1 MRDFE
6 GWITNRL
13 KGWTD
18 AWRAFRWDWMVMH
31 GASLGTQIA
40 LDVTAPLLIV
50 LLLRINR
57 FNVGPLVEDDESNP
71 MWLRNLWKY
80 LLGGL
85 YLWFFSATYYHFF
98 YKAH

>member
-1 MRDFE
+1 M
-6 GWITNRL
+6 
-13 KGWTD
+13 K
-18 AWRAFRWDWMVMH
+18 WDWMIVS
-31 GASLGTQIA
+31 GATLVPQLL
-40 LDVTAPLLIV
+40 LDFFAPLLLV
-50 LLLRINR
+50 LLFRIRR
-57 FNVGPLVEDDESNP
+57 FNVSPLVEDDESNP

>member
-1 MRDFE
+1 M
-6 GWITNRL
+6 
-13 KGWTD
+13 K
-18 AWRAFRWDWMVMH
+18 WDWMIFQ
-31 GASLGTQIA
+31 GATLVPQLL
-40 LDVTAPLLIV
+40 LDLFAPLLIV
-50 LLLRINR
+50 LLFRINR

-71 MWLRNLWKY
+71 IWLRNFWKY